1 MFFQISHTVQILE
14 TSSILSKIIW
24 GVLPEKSNI
33 FLDELKGIFER
44 YFLYWVVVLAQQWLK
59 FLDHCYFFDISN
71 ILNDAFENLYELLG
85 KEPLRKNNF
94 LTPAKYENDQ
104 LKERFHNSDDH
115 KKDKAYVNV
124 KIRLKNYLKI

>member
-1 MFFQISHTVQILE
+1 M
-14 TSSILSKIIW
+14 
-24 GVLPEKSNI
+24 
-33 FLDELKGIFER
+33 
-44 YFLYWVVVLAQQWLK
+44 VVLAQQWLK